1 MSTLSA
7 YEQNLNDLRRAHEQC
22 ELMRQW
28 AFNTQEQVDMCVE
41 LERELGVPDWL
52 MARVHKMRRWY
63 LLPSAIYPSLEAYT
77 DAMRA
82 ALVADVRAYQAEVA
96 AAEAAHRKRRR
107 ERHRRLLLQHRGVPL
122 RGGEPRGQRGAA
134 RRRGRRG
141 AVVGRHRG
149 HGRRWLDARAV
160 ECDAGAG
167 G

>member
-1 MSTLSA
+1 MPMLSA
-7 YEQNLNDLRRAHEQC
+7 SEEQNLNDWRRAHAQC

-28 AFNTQEQVDMCVE
+28 VFNTDEQADMRVE

-63 LLPSAIYPSLEAYT
+63 LHPSAIYPSLEAYT

-107 ERHRRLLLQHRGVPL
+107 EALKAERAA
-122 RGGEPRGQRGAA
+122 EPPAP
-134 RRRGRRG
+134 
-141 AVVGRHRG
+141 
-149 HGRRWLDARAV
+149 ARAQP
-160 ECDAGAG
+160 ARASKRTRGL
-167 G
+167 

>member
-1 MSTLSA
+1 
-7 YEQNLNDLRRAHEQC
+7 
-22 ELMRQW
+22 MRQW
-28 AFNTQEQVDMCVE
+28 VFNTEEQADMCVE

-107 ERHRRLLLQHRGVPL
+107 EELKADRAA
-122 RGGEPRGQRGAA
+122 EPPAPSQRARQSGRAA
-134 RRRGRRG
+134 CDIFFIK
-141 AVVGRHRG
+141 
-149 HGRRWLDARAV
+149 RRWRASSWPII
-160 ECDAGAG
+160 
-167 G
+167 

>member
-63 LLPSAIYPSLEAYT
+63 LHPSAIYPSLEAYT

-96 AAEAAHRKRRR
+96 VAQAAERKRRR
-107 ERHRRLLLQHRGVPL
+107 AELKAERAA
-122 RGGEPRGQRGAA
+122 EPSSSSAPERAQSTRAGKRA
-134 RRRGRRG
+134 RCS
-141 AVVGRHRG
+141 A
-149 HGRRWLDARAV
+149 
-160 ECDAGAG
+160 
-167 G
+167 